1 MRTISKLLRLV
12 WRDRRGAT
20 MIEYGLLVAMAALA
34 IAGFTALGGG
44 LGSQHDSVA
53 AKAAAAMQ

>member
-1 MRTISKLLRLV
+1 MRTIGKLLRLI

-20 MIEYGLLVAMAALA
+20 MIEYGLLAAMAG
-34 IAGFTALGGG
+34 IAMIGIASLGNN
-44 LGSQHDSVA
+44 LGSAHDSVA